1 MSHPRRARWWLLALL
16 LGSGLLTPV
25 RVVAQDVPERVRTLL
40 QIAQRAE
47 RQHDWEKACFAYE
60 EILKDYK
67 AGTVRPR
74 YQHALRRYWQAR
86 RHTDLSYRKE
96 VLGLEYGQA
105 LRLYGII
112 RDTLLDHSL
121 EKRRLDAGQL
131 FRKGLDELD
140 AALNDPSFCAM
151 HVPNAQPAEV
161 AEFRRLLRRT
171 WGGARKVSRTEALK
185 MLREVAMTAQSYL
198 QLSPTVTIME
208 FSCGSCYALDQ
219 YTVYL
224 TPNQL
229 RELCHSLKGSVGVGL
244 TLTQMGGRVVIQGV
258 ISASPAGEVTPP
270 LIIGDEILTI
280 DNKAVAQLSVAVLN
294 ALLEGT
300 NGSSVVIEVATP
312 QGTRTVQ
319 LRRRPVTQPSVDWK
333 LLDSGIG
340 YLRITCFNE
349 GTVAEVDSAI
359 AQLNQSQAKA
369 LVLDLRGN
377 GGGLFDAAIDVA
389 RRFLRTGIIASTQH
403 QDQRLN
409 TVYHSR
415 NETAL
420 TLPLV
425 VLVDGDTASAA
436 EVLAGALK
444 ENGRA
449 RLFGQAT
456 FGKGCTQ
463 CVLKLPNAAG
473 GLPTGGMR
481 LTVAKFFS
489 PKGEAYSGR
498 GILPDVA
505 IDPFSPE
512 AQMRM
517 MAGDDLARDRGVAE
531 LKALLAMNR
540 N

>member
-1 MSHPRRARWWLLALL
+1 MSDPRRWLLALFIGGCL
-16 LGSGLLTPV
+16 LVPARIS
-25 RVVAQDVPERVRTLL
+25 AQAVPERVRTLL
-40 QIAQRAE
+40 LLADRAE
-47 RQHDWEKACFAYE
+47 RQRDWEKACFAYE
-60 EILKDYK
+60 EILKDHK
-67 AGTVRPR
+67 TGAVRSR

-121 EKRRLDAGQL
+121 EKRRLDVGQL

-140 AALNDPSFCAM
+140 AALDDPSFCAL

-161 AEFRRLLRRT
+161 AEFRRLMRRT
-171 WGGARKVSRTEALK
+171 WGGVRKVSRPEALK

-198 QLSPTVTIME
+198 QLNPTVTIME

-244 TLTQMGGRVVIQGV
+244 TLTQMGGRVLIQGV
-258 ISASPAGEVTPP
+258 VPTSPAGEVSPP
-270 LIIGDEILTI
+270 LLVGDTIVTI
-280 DNKAVAQLSVAVLN
+280 DNKAVAQLPAAVVN

-300 NGSSVVIEVATP
+300 NGSTVVLEIATA

-319 LRRRPVTQPSVDWK
+319 LRRRQVTLPTVEWK
-333 LLDSGIG
+333 MLESGVG
-340 YLRITCFNE
+340 YLRITSFNE

-359 AQLNQSQAKA
+359 AQLNQSQARA

-389 RRFLRTGIIASTQH
+389 RRFLNNGIITSTQH
-403 QDQRLN
+403 QDARLN
-409 TVYHSR
+409 TVYHAR
-415 NETAL
+415 NEATL
-420 TLPLV
+420 TLPLT

-444 ENGRA
+444 ENNRA

-489 PKGEAYSGR
+489 PRGAAYSGR
-498 GILPDVA
+498 GVLPDVV
-505 IDPFSPE
+505 IDPYSPE
-512 AQMRM
+512 AQMGA
-517 MAGDDLARDRGVAE
+517 MAGDDLPRDRAVVE
-531 LKALLAMNR
+531 LKAVLAMNR